1 MRHKAF
7 NILVVD
13 DEQPVCDVIV
23 DALPK
28 AKYQVDVA
36 YNGQQGLEMAQSKKY
51 DVVFMD
57 LYMPVLDGCEAIKK
71 IKSASPEV
79 IIVIM
84 TGVRNREMVEKA
96 LSFGA
101 NSVMVK
107 PFRISEVQ
115 NILKMLAPP
124 QG

>member
-1 MRHKAF
+1 MRNKIY
-7 NILVVD
+7 NVLVVD
-13 DEQPVCDVIV
+13 DEHAICDVIV

-28 AKYQVDVA
+28 RKYKVDVA
-36 YNGQQGLEMAQSKKY
+36 YDGQQGLEMAQNRKY

-57 LYMPVLDGCEAIKK
+57 LCMPVLDGCEAIKK
-71 IKSASPEV
+71 IKSSSPEV

-84 TGVRNREMVEKA
+84 TAAANREMVEKA
-96 LSFGA
+96 LRFGA

-115 NILKMLAPP
+115 GILKMLAP
-124 QG
+124 QGV